1 MIRTDIKYLFPS
13 NPSTN
18 ILPLCFNV
26 PKADRILEA
35 KLMIEMRVAGIALD
49 AITKSPI
56 VLLKDSSDRRALP
69 IYIGQDQAKAIISA
83 LEKQTPPR
91 PLTHDLMVNLIEGW
105 QMQLERIVIHALQ
118 DNTFY
123 ALLCIRQGEVKKEI
137 DARPS
142 DAIAIALRTNSPIWV
157 MEEVVAD
164 ASIPVDRD
172 ADEEER
178 RAFREFVSNIRP
190 EDFTH
195 RRGFKTGGD

>member
-1 MIRTDIKYLFPS
+1 MPPD
-13 NPSTN
+13 
-18 ILPLCFNV
+18 
-26 PKADRILEA
+26 ADCILEA

-49 AITKSPI
+49 AVTKSPI

-91 PLTHDLMVNLIEGW
+91 PLTHDLFVNLMEEWG
-105 QMQLERIVIHALQ
+105 MNLERIIIHALQ

-123 ALLCIRQGEVKKEI
+123 ALLCVRQGEAKKEI

-142 DAIAIALRTNSPIWV
+142 DAIAIALRTGSPIWV

-190 EDFTH
+190 EDFIQH
-195 RRGFKTGGD
+195 RGHKTGGEA

>member
-1 MIRTDIKYLFPS
+1 
-13 NPSTN
+13 
-18 ILPLCFNV
+18 
-26 PKADRILEA
+26 
-35 KLMIEMRVAGIALD
+35 MIEMKVAGIALD
-49 AITKSPI
+49 AVTRNPI

-83 LEKQTPPR
+83 LEKQKQSR
-91 PLTHDLMVNLIEGW
+91 PLTHDLFVNLFEEW
-105 QMQLERIVIHALQ
+105 DMSLERIIIHSLQ

-123 ALLCIRQGEVKKEI
+123 AILAISHGETKKEI

-142 DAIAIALRTNSPIWV
+142 DAIAIALRTGSPIWV

-178 RAFREFVSNIRP
+178 QAFREFVANIRP
-190 EDFTH
+190 EDFVQIKKF
-195 RRGFKTGGD
+195 RSGDT